1 MKLQHLSVIFVII
14 VIPIILVVSYYIS
27 LQIDT
32 INMQTSYNSKLLDAT
47 KEAIESFEINTV
59 EWNESYSQTADS
71 KRRDIMASI
80 DTFTTS
86 FANSLG
92 VGGTSKEN
100 ILTYIPAVAFTLY
113 DGYYIYSPTETKE
126 VIKDDNG
133 VAVIMSE
140 KLKNTKKEDGTKI
153 LQGYDEGNIEGD
165 IGKILYQYQVK
176 DGGASNGTYNGTS
189 FTLNP
194 NDAKPTYSHI
204 LKPFSS
210 YSARYKKGNTDI
222 IVNYTLDNY
231 ITIYGTVDGEYEI
244 RSGYF
249 INNENLLITPKSL
262 NITVNGQEITTETL
276 KETIWYQGLALPKEF
291 TYIYASD
298 KTKVYFDENEEPF
311 QVSSTGERTNLS
323 ETNSVKYKK
332 LSIMSDDNKYCEIFQ
347 ALNSKKSDEI
357 EKGKWYWE
365 TDKKNQ
371 KDISDFGQGE
381 IDIKEDVS
389 SINYYVESYCFT
401 DWVIKNLGDIT
412 IGDMQELKSIEDEED
427 ISYGDEESTIFAISK
442 DNNPEKEDSV
452 FFEHKREIIKQTLIS
467 NLNQSITSYSRN
479 SKGEYKLPEL
489 SETDWDQVL
498 RNVSIIT
505 FVQGIPIGLKYYNNY
520 AIATSTANKEYVN
533 PDEIYLN
540 GSDGYY
546 HLPGC
551 TKIEGD
557 NIIGYRNI
565 DYKIRSYN
573 DTNSHNLDDENTK
586 YYYKHNITTNYNDT
600 TRQECYYC
608 LVQRDLYSYE
618 FDEQRD
624 LAYKTALAR
633 ERYNNRET
641 RM

>member
-133 VAVIMSE
+133 VAVTMSE
-140 KLKNTKKEDGTKI
+140 NLEKKANITGYKYKEED
-153 LQGYDEGNIEGD
+153 E
-165 IGKILYQYQVK
+165 GKILYQVE
-176 DGGASNGTYNGTS
+176 DGRTSNGSYNGNV

-194 NDAKPTYSHI
+194 SDAKVTYSHI

-231 ITIYGTVDGEYEI
+231 ITIYGTVDGEYEV
-244 RSGYF
+244 RSGYL
-249 INNENLLITPKSL
+249 INTDNVPPVGK
-262 NITVNGQEITTETL
+262 ETL
-276 KETIWYQGLALPKEF
+276 TEKIAWKDKDEDIYNTG
-291 TYIYASD
+291 TYTYVYAD
-298 KTKVYFDENEEPF
+298 DNTKVYFMEDEKAYTINSNG
-311 QVSSTGERTNLS
+311 VRTAIDKTTGI
-323 ETNSVKYKK
+323 VYKK
-332 LSIMSDDNKYCEIFQ
+332 LSITRSDSEYYEIYQ
-347 ALNSKKSDEI
+347 ALCDGNVGGIDI
-357 EKGKWYWE
+357 EKGKWYN
-365 TDKKNQ
+365 DKKGTVYNGNDP
-371 KDISDFGQGE
+371 DIGIE
-381 IDIKEDVS
+381 EDTS
-389 SINYYVESYCFT
+389 AINYYVEAKMFSN
-401 DWVIKNLGDIT
+401 WVQSELPSIT
-412 IGDMQELKSIEDEED
+412 IGDMQNVTDKSI
-427 ISYGDEESTIFAISK
+427 YGDTGSTIFAITGE
-442 DNNPEKEDSV
+442 NNPENEDSV
-452 FFEHKREIIKQTLIS
+452 FYEHKREVIKQTLIS
-467 NLNQSITSYSRN
+467 NLNQAITSYSRN
-479 SKGEYKLPEL
+479 SEGEYNLPVL

-586 YYYKHNITTNYNDT
+586 YYYKHNITTNDNDNDT

-608 LVQRDLYSYE
+608 LVQRDLYSYD
-618 FDEQRD
+618 FDKQRD

-641 RM
+641 RMEIAKPITLTLVQ